1 MPRGRARGYDDQ
13 REQILARA
21 SKLFARRGYTATSM
35 NEVAEACGVSK
46 PSLYHYFR
54 DKQQLLL
61 EIAAAHV
68 ARLEALVE
76 EVGAE
81 THEPEGRVRRLITAF
96 LEVYAGAQAEHRVLT
111 EDVRFLPPADRRRV
125 LDGERKV
132 VAAFADAIAEARPEL
147 RTHELD
153 KPLTMLLF
161 GMMNWMF
168 TWLKPRGE
176 LSHADMAPVV
186 ADLFFGG
193 LGAVRA
199 PGEPA
204 HPLSAHA
211 QRRHRMPHP
220 AKLVVAIGLAAA
232 ATLVNADI
240 NVGVTVSATGPA
252 ASLGIPEKNTIALMP
267 QTIGGQKVNYIV
279 LDDASDTTTAVANA
293 SKLITESKVDIVL
306 GSTTTPNSLAMI
318 DVAAE
323 SQTPMISMAASSTIV
338 EPVDAKRRWIFKTP
352 QNDIM
357 MSLAIATHM
366 QLRGIKT
373 VGFIGFNDAYG
384 EGWFREFSKVAS
396 VKGLT
401 IVASERY
408 SRTDTSVTGQVLKL
422 VSAKPDAI
430 LIAASGTPAVLP
442 QRTLKERG
450 YAGQYY
456 QTHGVANNDFL
467 RVGGKDVEGT
477 YLPAGPV
484 LVAAQLPPN
493 NPVRASALDYIAK
506 YEAANGKGSVST
518 FGAHAWDAG
527 RLMSA
532 AAAVALKTAQPGTPA
547 FRAALR
553 DALEK
558 VSELHGAHGVF
569 NMSPTDHLGL
579 DQRARVMVKIENG
592 TWKYQP

>member
-1 MPRGRARGYDDQ
+1 
-13 REQILARA
+13 
-21 SKLFARRGYTATSM
+21 
-35 NEVAEACGVSK
+35 
-46 PSLYHYFR
+46 
-54 DKQQLLL
+54 
-61 EIAAAHV
+61 
-68 ARLEALVE
+68 
-76 EVGAE
+76 
-81 THEPEGRVRRLITAF
+81 
-96 LEVYAGAQAEHRVLT
+96 
-111 EDVRFLPPADRRRV
+111 
-125 LDGERKV
+125 
-132 VAAFADAIAEARPEL
+132 
-147 RTHELD
+147 
-153 KPLTMLLF
+153 
-161 GMMNWMF
+161 
-168 TWLKPRGE
+168 
-176 LSHADMAPVV
+176 
-186 ADLFFGG
+186 
-193 LGAVRA
+193 
-199 PGEPA
+199 
-204 HPLSAHA
+204 
-211 QRRHRMPHP
+211 MPHP
-220 AKLVVAIGLAAA
+220 VKTVIALGLVAA
-232 ATLVNADI
+232 ATLASADI

-279 LDDASDTTTAVANA
+279 LDDASDTTTAVANTR
-293 SKLITESKVDIVL
+293 KLITESKVDIVL
-306 GSTTTPNSLAMI
+306 GSTTTPNSLAML
-318 DVAAE
+318 DVASE
-323 SQTPMISMAASSTIV
+323 SQTPMISMAASATIV
-338 EPVDAKRRWIFKTP
+338 EPVDAKRRWVFKTP

-366 QLRGIKT
+366 QFRGIKT

-384 EGWFREFSKVAS
+384 EGWFREFSKVAG

-422 VSAKPDAI
+422 VAAKPDAI

-450 YAGQYY
+450 YAGLYY

-467 RVGGKDVEGT
+467 RVGGADVEGT
-477 YLPAGPV
+477 FLPAGPV
-484 LVAAQLPPN
+484 LVAAQLPAN
-493 NPVRASALDYIAK
+493 NPVKTSALDYIAK

-532 AAAVALKTAQPGTPA
+532 AAAVALKTAQPGTPQ

-558 VSELHGAHGVF
+558 VNELHGAHGVF

-592 TWKYQP
+592 AWKYQP